1 MSASHPV
8 FHTRLCD
15 LLGIDYPILQS
26 GMGTVAGPELAA
38 AVSNAGGLG
47 ILAGFL
53 LPADQLREAI
63 RALRRQ
69 TDKPFGVNLL
79 LPPEVRPPCGQPTSR
94 TTPCRPCRPP

>member
-1 MSASHPV
+1 MGSVRLSFALAARRACGLAFGVFMSLLHRRSLPMSASHPV

-47 ILAGFL
+47 NLAGFL
-53 LPADQLREAI
+53 LPAD
-63 RALRRQ
+63 
-69 TDKPFGVNLL
+69 
-79 LPPEVRPPCGQPTSR
+79 
-94 TTPCRPCRPP
+94 